1 MNKEDFLRELDEA
14 GRQMR
19 VSARHVA
26 AAANPFKQL
35 RLGVA
40 RDWKWWLP
48 GASVAGF
55 AFARWM
61 RRPSRPRLGRPAQ
74 AAPSGGAVYWV
85 PLLLRLVPAALSQLV
100 PLFLSL
106 RSGRNR

>member
-1 MNKEDFLRELDEA
+1 MTKEEFLRELDQA
-14 GRQMR
+14 GRQ
-19 VSARHVA
+19 VHSSARDLA
-26 AAANPFKQL
+26 TAANPFRQL
-35 RLGVA
+35 RMGVA

-61 RRPSRPRLGRPAQ
+61 RLPGRPQRKRLAKE
-74 AAPSGGAVYWV
+74 APAGGAVFWV
-85 PLLLRLVPAALSQLV
+85 PLLLRLVPGALSQLV
-100 PLFLSL
+100 PLILSL